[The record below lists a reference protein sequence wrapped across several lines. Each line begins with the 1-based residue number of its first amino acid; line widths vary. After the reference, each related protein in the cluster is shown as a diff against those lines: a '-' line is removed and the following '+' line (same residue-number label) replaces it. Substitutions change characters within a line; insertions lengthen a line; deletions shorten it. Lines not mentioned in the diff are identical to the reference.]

1 MDGARVSVDEFCA
14 LSPRVE
20 SSVMTDE
27 SASEAASL
35 ISWAAEPDGLSRM
48 VDFFLLARLEMG
60 SRKMVLERGGASKPT
75 SSCSTRVTFL
85 SQFDVGAMVVGLVS
99 VAVMAYEMVPRSN

>member
-1 MDGARVSVDEFCA
+1 
-14 LSPRVE
+14 
-20 SSVMTDE
+20 
-27 SASEAASL
+27 
-35 ISWAAEPDGLSRM
+35 
-48 VDFFLLARLEMG
+48 MG